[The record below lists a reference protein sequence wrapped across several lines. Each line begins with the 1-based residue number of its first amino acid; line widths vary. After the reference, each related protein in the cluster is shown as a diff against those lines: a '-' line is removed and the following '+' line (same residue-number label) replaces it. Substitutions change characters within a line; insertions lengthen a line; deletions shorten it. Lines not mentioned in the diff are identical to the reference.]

1 MAYTEYKYEQ
11 AAITALAEE
20 RAANLRANRGF
31 SNLLTFGL
39 SVIAGRLQ
47 QDPRRYRDYGPWWW
61 SLKDAMNRNGYSL
74 GSQSDPLIARAYR
87 FDEDVHTLIA
97 ADEFRTA
104 YLKTHIVYANQFLLD
119 ADSPE
124 LWTLYDDDMEDGE
137 RAYWLMNMERP

>member
-1 MAYTEYKYEQ
+1 MAYTEYKYDQ
-11 AAITALAEE
+11 DAIAALAET

-39 SVIAGRLQ
+39 SVVAGRLQ

-61 SLKDAMNRNGYSL
+61 ALKDVMNRNGYSL
-74 GSQSDPLIARAYR
+74 GQQSDPLIARAYR

-104 YLKTHIVYANQFLLD
+104 YLKTHIVYTNQFLLD
-119 ADSPE
+119 AGSGE
-124 LWTLYDDDMEDGE
+124 FWTLFDEDMEF
-137 RAYWLMNMERP
+137 ATV